1 MTSEPA
7 IWWKHGVVYQIYPR
21 SFQDASGDGIGDLAG
36 VLERIDYL
44 SDTLGVDAIWLSPF
58 YPDSVLS
65 PVGEKPAVLAEARA
79 VERGSRGLS
88 PSGAGE
94 LNTAAAARGSQTARA
109 SR

>member
-1 MTSEPA
+1 VATEVVFAWPGVGRLAVTSIFQRDYP
-7 IWWKHGVVYQIYPR
+7 VV
-21 SFQDASGDGIGDLAG
+21 
-36 VLERIDYL
+36 
-44 SDTLGVDAIWLSPF
+44 
-58 YPDSVLS
+58 DSVLS